1 MSKFI
6 QMFSSQAYK
15 WLEKNFENNVNL
27 YRINCSNSEFWE
39 LIQQQLN
46 KAELTLSPIIT
57 ISNIELIKDFDQ
69 PEENDSWSQVGL
81 KLYQC
86 LGKLEPE
93 IVMCPEF
100 WSYLTHR
107 YFHEYLFKKES
118 TDLKQQYFISGYPR
132 GLNACKVSRYYLAAK
147 WTDEM
152 LKEYELGS
160 SLEECLIWIDTDQI
174 KHMIDRRPFS
184 SSKLRS
190 CFIKL
195 MIEENKSVL
204 SRKTIRSFFKSINR
218 LYGGSLI
225 EILNSEELYKVMRAE
240 LERIK
245 AA

>member
-107 YFHEYLFKKES
+107 YFHE
-118 TDLKQQYFISGYPR
+118 
-132 GLNACKVSRYYLAAK
+132 
-147 WTDEM
+147 
-152 LKEYELGS
+152 
-160 SLEECLIWIDTDQI
+160 
-174 KHMIDRRPFS
+174 
-184 SSKLRS
+184 
-190 CFIKL
+190 
-195 MIEENKSVL
+195 
-204 SRKTIRSFFKSINR
+204 
-218 LYGGSLI
+218 
-225 EILNSEELYKVMRAE
+225 
-240 LERIK
+240 
-245 AA
+245 